1 MPMALTWR
9 IHDPQCT
16 VAAHYKGFT
25 VFLRLIAVSAVS
37 LLFAGC
43 VSVTSSSYGGASS
56 GASPPLATVVMEEF
70 RVTSDPGISVYVR
83 NKRPAGVSSF
93 SADRT
98 LVYVHGATYPSE
110 TAFDLKL
117 DGLSWMDY
125 IAQRGYDVY
134 LLDVRGYGQ
143 STRPAQMDKPATESA
158 PFAGTEE
165 AMRDVDAVVEFV
177 RKRRNVDK
185 VNLLAWSWGT
195 AIMQWYS
202 SVNSQKVNKLV
213 LYAPVWIRQSAS
225 LVQTGPG
232 PVAAYR
238 TVRRDQAKAR
248 WLTGV
253 PADKQADLIPVGWF
267 DAWADATFAT
277 DPVGAKQNPPVLR
290 APNGVVADGLKYWGN
305 GVIPWKVENI
315 KVPVLLIKAEW
326 DQDTPAYMA
335 QALFP
340 KLTGAPYKRYVE
352 LGEGTHSI
360 IMEKNRM
367 NLFREAQLFLD
378 EQHVQA
384 K

>member
-1 MPMALTWR
+1 
-9 IHDPQCT
+9 
-16 VAAHYKGFT
+16 
-25 VFLRLIAVSAVS
+25 
-37 LLFAGC
+37 
-43 VSVTSSSYGGASS
+43 
-56 GASPPLATVVMEEF
+56 MEEF
-70 RVTSDPGISVYVR
+70 RIASDPGIEVYVR
-83 NKRPAGVSSF
+83 NKRPAGVSTF
-93 SADRT
+93 AADKT
-98 LVYVHGATYPSE
+98 LIYVHGATYPSE

-143 STRPAQMDKPATESA
+143 STRPPQMDKPASDSA

-177 RKRRNVDK
+177 KKRRNVAK

-202 SVNSQKVNKLV
+202 SVNSNKVNKLV
-213 LYAPVWIRQSAS
+213 LYAPVWIRQTAS

-238 TVRRDQAKAR
+238 NVQRDQAKAR
-248 WLTGV
+248 WLAGV
-253 PADKQADLIPVGWF
+253 PADKQADLIPAGWF
-267 DAWADATFAT
+267 EAWADATFAT

-305 GVIPWKVENI
+305 GVIPWKAENI

-335 QALFP
+335 QALLP

-352 LGEGTHSI
+352 LGEGTHTI

-367 NLFREAQLFLD
+367 NLFREVQLFLD
-378 EQHVQA
+378 ENHVAA